1 MLTIGS
7 IENNLINLLIRTK
20 ISYYFHIFAPA
31 NGSNFGFMKEIRIL
45 DKKFKELLTE
55 KDIQKRIGELARQVN
70 NDLSGKEVV
79 FLGILNGAFLFAADL
94 FRRVDFPAR
103 ISFVKLASY
112 EGTSSSGSIK
122 ELIGWNEDI
131 KNKTIVIVEDIVDTG
146 NTLERIVGE
155 LVIRKASEVRIA
167 TMLFKPE
174 AYTKDIPL
182 DYIGFEI
189 PNDFVVG
196 YGLDYDGF
204 GRNLPSVYALIQ

>member
-1 MLTIGS
+1 
-7 IENNLINLLIRTK
+7 LLIRTK

-55 KDIQKRIGELARQVN
+55 KDIQKRIDELARQVN

>member
-1 MLTIGS
+1 
-7 IENNLINLLIRTK
+7 
-20 ISYYFHIFAPA
+20 
-31 NGSNFGFMKEIRIL
+31 MKEICIL
-45 DKKFKELLTE
+45 DKRFREMLTE
-55 KDIQKRIGELARQVN
+55 KAIQQRIEGLARQLN
-70 NDLSGKEVV
+70 SDLAGKDVV

-94 FRRVDFPAR
+94 FRRIEFQAR

-131 KNKTIVIVEDIVDTG
+131 KNKTIVVVDDIVDTG
-146 NTLERIVGE
+146 NTLERIVDE

-167 TMLFKPE
+167 ALLFKPG

-189 PNDFVVG
+189 PDDFVVG

-204 GRNLPSVYALIQ
+204 GRNLPSVYSLVQ